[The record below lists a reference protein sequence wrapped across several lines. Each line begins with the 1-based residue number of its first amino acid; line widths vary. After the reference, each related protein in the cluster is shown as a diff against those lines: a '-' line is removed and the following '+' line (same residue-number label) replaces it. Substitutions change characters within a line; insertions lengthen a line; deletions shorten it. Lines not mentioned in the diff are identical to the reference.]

1 MYYLNPLL
9 IRGWVTNLR
18 NVYNNLTLSVR
29 NIRRQTLHYI
39 STLTHN
45 IQIMCTP
52 VSNTLHGSFV
62 KNNIFEISV
71 FSQTWSLVLCTFQ
84 VCESSDLGFC
94 SSQLLL
100 TTVCTV
106 RAATN
111 WFCLLVMGLKTEIN
125 NALLSPYDRYQFRL
139 V

>member
-9 IRGWVTNLR
+9 IRGCVTNLR

-62 KNNIFEISV
+62 KNNIFEMSV
-71 FSQTWSLVLCTFQ
+71 FHKHDRKCCAHFKCVSH
-84 VCESSDLGFC
+84 
-94 SSQLLL
+94 LLL
-100 TTVCTV
+100 DSV
-106 RAATN
+106 RHN
-111 WFCLLVMGLKTEIN
+111 F
-125 NALLSPYDRYQFRL
+125 Y
-139 V
+139 